1 MSDSSSDEYHED
13 SLPDLVL
20 SSSYPREEISRFYA
34 REDVSGYLETREDED
49 EDEERG
55 ESINYSLPPDLLCG
69 EEQLN
74 LEQEYF
80 ASGDQVFF
88 ISQKDFSLQKRG
100 VCLIH
105 KSTYTNFLRSIM
117 RKMLNS
123 NNFSIVSLA
132 SLIIQSLK
140 GYRCEKDM

>member
-13 SLPDLVL
+13 SLTDLVL

-49 EDEERG
+49 EDEERT

-80 ASGDQVFF
+80 ASGDQVFL
-88 ISQKDFSLQKRG
+88 ISQKDSTLKKRG

-117 RKMLNS
+117 WKMLNS

-132 SLIIQSLK
+132 SLVKQSLK
-140 GYRCEKDM
+140 GYCCD

>member
-13 SLPDLVL
+13 PLPDLVL

-49 EDEERG
+49 EDEERT

-80 ASGDQVFF
+80 ASGDQVFL
-88 ISQKDFSLQKRG
+88 ISQKDSTLKKKRG
-100 VCLIH
+100 MPYSQKYLYKFSQINNVEDAQFQQ
-105 KSTYTNFLRSIM
+105 FLHCF
-117 RKMLNS
+117 
-123 NNFSIVSLA
+123 FSIPGQTKLEGVL
-132 SLIIQSLK
+132 L
-140 GYRCEKDM
+140 